1 MQLIHDPDPWSMH
14 QMIFKLQAFAMF
26 ATAIDSMSGFS
37 DKLHDV
43 QDFSFVVSHP
53 VMKRFLRICHYVD
66 MYIPDRSTPFS
77 HRKTRTVDKL
87 QLISQPTLH
96 DSLSGTILSI
106 LHKPSTDADDVLVMG
121 MHLAVHGAT
130 CGILSN
136 LYTGQ
141 VVKITLSSNQHLGF
155 IQEAIHAKLS
165 TEDDLPDPEF
175 IRRFEL

>member
-1 MQLIHDPDPWSMH
+1 
-14 QMIFKLQAFAMF
+14 
-26 ATAIDSMSGFS
+26 
-37 DKLHDV
+37 
-43 QDFSFVVSHP
+43 
-53 VMKRFLRICHYVD
+53 
-66 MYIPDRSTPFS
+66 
-77 HRKTRTVDKL
+77 VDKI
-87 QLISQPTLH
+87 QLVSQPTLFNKES
-96 DSLSGTILSI
+96 DTIFSI
-106 LHKPSTDADDVLVMG
+106 VHKPSTDADDLLIMG